1 MEYINKKW
9 DLPTMEKKIDNLKRV
24 IKPSTVDIYVSRYV
38 DIADTRLDALYLAY
52 YAMKD
57 DFCKVKRRLFG
68 KPKSVEFKYKRNP
81 SNQWYY
87 SNYGLADSLYNTAAG
102 ISDSYWN
109 YSAYTSAVT
118 ASTWTVTTATN
129 TYWNTL

>member
-9 DLPTMEKKIDNLKRV
+9 DLPTMEKKIDNLKK
-24 IKPSTVDIYVSRYV
+24 IIQPSTVDIYVSRYI

-68 KPKSVEFKYKRNP
+68 KPKSVEFKYKANP
-81 SNQWYY
+81 ATQWYY
-87 SNYGLADSLYNTAAG
+87 SNYGLYGTTAN
-102 ISDSYWN
+102 ISDSYWD
-109 YSAYTSAVT
+109 YAAYTSAVT
-118 ASTWTVTTATN
+118 SNTTWTVTTATN
-129 TYWNTL
+129 TYWNSL